1 MNLIFGSLKKDTNP
15 MNPLSTHKSQ
25 KVKASAKEQAQ
36 ANQKSLFMN
45 SYLMKS
51 GVLLRTPVSPAVVS
65 DDFTLIHEVDN
76 FIAQF

>member
-1 MNLIFGSLKKDTNP
+1 MAKALAKNL
-15 MNPLSTHKSQ
+15 
-25 KVKASAKEQAQ
+25 AQ

-45 SYLMKS
+45 SFLMKS
-51 GVLLRTPVSPAVVS
+51 GVPLRTPVSPAVVS